1 MGDDEKHVEQA
12 ALEHEDLGDKSE
24 TERTPTRR
32 SRRMHAQDEP
42 EDMEAVVDAP
52 PPPSPTAPHMD
63 GTESGDEGVTRCV
76 CGSPDEN
83 LGLMIQ
89 CETCKSWQH
98 CACTV
103 SYTHLT
109 LPTKA

>member
-12 ALEHEDLGDKSE
+12 ALEPEDLGDKSE
-24 TERTPTRR
+24 AERTPTRR

-63 GTESGDEGVTRCV
+63 LS
-76 CGSPDEN
+76 
-83 LGLMIQ
+83 LI
-89 CETCKSWQH
+89 H
-98 CACTV
+98 I
-103 SYTHLT
+103 
-109 LPTKA
+109 